1 MGEVIAFPGRDES
14 AERSSEPEPL
24 WREAAGRELR
34 QERQRTERTLADVAE
49 DAGVSIQYLSEV
61 ERGLKEPSSEVLGAV
76 SRALGL
82 TLGDLTI
89 RVART
94 LTTRRTPSSPQ
105 LLAA

>member
-1 MGEVIAFPGRDES
+1 MGEIIPFPGRDQS
-14 AERSSEPEPL
+14 AEPAEPEPL

-49 DAGVSIQYLSEV
+49 QAGVSIQYLSEV

-82 TLGDLTI
+82 SLGDLTI

-94 LTTRRTPSSPQ
+94 LTTRRTPSAPQ